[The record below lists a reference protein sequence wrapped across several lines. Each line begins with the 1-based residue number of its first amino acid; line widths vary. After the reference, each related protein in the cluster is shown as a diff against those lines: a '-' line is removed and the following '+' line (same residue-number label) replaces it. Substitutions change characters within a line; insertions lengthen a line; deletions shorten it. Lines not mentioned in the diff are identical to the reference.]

1 MTEKKLANCLGWFSI
16 GLGVT
21 QLVAPRWLGE
31 KIGVG
36 DRAWLMRALGT
47 REIMTGLGVLAQ
59 QPRPVLPMWG
69 RVAGD
74 LMDLALLG
82 AALKSPYNDRGRV
95 GVATGMVLG
104 VGLADLAVARMLER

>member
-21 QLVAPRWLGE
+21 QMVAPRWLGE

-36 DRAWLMRALGT
+36 DRAWLMRALGA

-59 QPRPVLPMWG
+59 QPRPTF
-69 RVAGD
+69 RCGD
-74 LMDLALLG
+74 A
-82 AALKSPYNDRGRV
+82 
-95 GVATGMVLG
+95 
-104 VGLADLAVARMLER
+104 